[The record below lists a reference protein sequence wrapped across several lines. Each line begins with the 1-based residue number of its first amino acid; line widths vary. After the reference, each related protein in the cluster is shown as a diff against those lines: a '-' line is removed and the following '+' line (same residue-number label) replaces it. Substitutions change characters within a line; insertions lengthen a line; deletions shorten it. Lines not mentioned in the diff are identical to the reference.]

1 MIAILI
7 GVTVGLIAAS
17 VSSVH
22 IPPGYSIYVAMGI
35 LAALD
40 SVFGGFGSYMSKNF
54 RLKIFVTGLFSNAV
68 IAVGLI
74 YLGKL
79 LGIDLSIAVIVVFGS
94 RIIQNFAIIRRLLL
108 NKFEKKDTIKGRKH

>member
-7 GVTVGLIAAS
+7 GIIVGLLVAAGS
-17 VSSVH
+17 RVH
-22 IPPGYSIYVAMGI
+22 IPPMYSIYVSMGI

-40 SVFGGFGSYMSKNF
+40 SVFGGFAAYLGKNF
-54 RLKIFVTGLFSNAV
+54 RLKIFVTGLFSNAA

-108 NKFEKKDTIKGRKH
+108 NKFEKKDRIEGR